1 MKKEKAILLSIKPK
15 YVLNILNG
23 NKILELRRTVPK
35 DFKGWV
41 YIYVTKNGGYLD
53 FSIGELDN
61 GLFTV
66 DVGGFRYEKRLND
79 FEIPEDINLLNGKV
93 VARFWLDNIT
103 EYSIEKW
110 SDQEIVIPLDTL
122 TITRDTMKNFL
133 SDTCLTFNEIW
144 DYAKPSKYTPEKQK
158 FIYAWQIKK
167 LEIFDV
173 PYDLSYFYK
182 KRTDKEYA
190 QKLFEFSFIY
200 DNGETPL
207 RYIEL
212 ERAPQNWQY
221 VFFSKGAIV

>member
-1 MKKEKAILLSIKPK
+1 MKTEKAILLSIKSK
-15 YVLNILNG
+15 HVLNIING
-23 NKILELRRTVPK
+23 KKTLELRRTVPK

-41 YIYVTKNGGYLD
+41 YIYVTKELPPLMVDKTNKEEPYFVPIEYN
-53 FSIGELDN
+53 FSKKWKEECEKDYMNLN
-61 GLFTV
+61 GLV
-66 DVGGFRYEKRLND
+66 VG
-79 FEIPEDINLLNGKV
+79 
-93 VARFWLDNIT
+93 RFWLDNIT

-167 LEIFDV
+167 LEIFDT
-173 PYDLSYFYK
+173 PMELSKFYVY
-182 KRTDKEYA
+182 RKEIIYTNPFYEDYVKT
-190 QKLFEFSFIY
+190 KL
-200 DNGETPL
+200 TK
-207 RYIEL
+207 
-212 ERAPQNWQY
+212 APQNWQY